1 MIPQPKWAMAPRL
14 LAPQSVERIAEADR
28 FEGTPHPR
36 ENVEFF
42 GQDAAEQALIELR
55 WSGQIPHAC
64 LIGGPPGIGK
74 ATLAWRLTRFILA
87 NPDPATNDRPAPTK
101 LFVPRDHPVARQI
114 VALSHP
120 DVFLLRRAW
129 NSKDQQLFND
139 IRVDDVRKAARMFRQ
154 SSGCGG
160 FRICILDCAEDL
172 NAESANALLKIVEEP
187 PPRSLFLIIAHKP
200 DRVLPTIRSR
210 CRKITLKRLEIND
223 ISRIIEVIGPPW
235 SDASD
240 HERHAASASARGS
253 IHDALRRLGTSGT
266 RIAAILDD
274 MMADLPRLDWHKVHA
289 LADRV
294 ARPDSAE
301 DFDTLVI
308 AAFDWLDRQSR
319 LGCDAGQGAQIERA
333 VIYAGAWEAAAA
345 LTRRMTTFNLDR
357 RSVVLSLFGELA
369 AAARGDR
376 GRD

>member
-1 MIPQPKWAMAPRL
+1 MAPRP
-14 LAPQSVERIAEADR
+14 LAPQSLERIAEADR

-42 GQDAAEQALIELR
+42 GQATVERALVELW
-55 WSGQIPHAC
+55 WSGQIPPAC
-64 LIGGPPGIGK
+64 LIAGPPGIGK
-74 ATLAWRLTRFILA
+74 ATLAWRLARFILSH
-87 NPDPATNDRPAPTK
+87 PDPATNVRPVPAT
-101 LFVPRDHPVARQI
+101 LFVPPDHPVARQI

-120 DVFLLRRAW
+120 DVFLLRRTW
-129 NSKDQQLFND
+129 NSKDQQLFHD

-172 NAESANALLKIVEEP
+172 NAESANALLKILEEP

-200 DRVLPTIRSR
+200 DSVLPTIRSR
-210 CRKITLKRLEIND
+210 CRKMTLRRLEATD

-240 HERHAASASARGS
+240 HERQAASASARGS
-253 IHDALRRLGTSGT
+253 VHDALRRLGTSGT
-266 RIAAILDD
+266 RVAPIIDD
-274 MMADLPRLDWHKVHA
+274 MLADLPGLDWHKVHA

-294 ARPDSAE
+294 ARPDGAE
-301 DFDTLVI
+301 DFDTLLI
-308 AAFDWLDRQSR
+308 AALDWLHCRSR
-319 LGCDAGQGAQIERA
+319 RECDAGQGGHIERA
-333 VIYAGAWEAAAA
+333 FVYAGAWKAAAA
-345 LTRRMTTFNLDR
+345 LTRRMTTFNLDK

-369 AAARGDR
+369 AAARA
-376 GRD
+376 GRDRDRLGP